1 MPGELRLYLMRHGE
15 AGSAPRDEVRELTQR
30 GREHCRHNLLKAL
43 PRLASAP
50 ATVVSSPYSRALQ
63 TAAIAHA
70 ILGDGTNPP
79 PLLVDDCLVPDAS
92 PRAIADFIEGL
103 GEDAW
108 PLVLVGH
115 QPLLGALLAWLT
127 DRDDLAASV
136 ATASISALDMVA
148 FARGGASLDWQIH

>member
-1 MPGELRLYLMRHGE
+1 PGARGSGRQQVLMPGELRLYLMRHGE

-103 GEDAW
+103 GENARSEERR
-108 PLVLVGH
+108 VGKERR
-115 QPLLGALLAWLT
+115 PSWSRRPPNDNAPSG
-127 DRDDLAASV
+127 R
-136 ATASISALDMVA
+136 
-148 FARGGASLDWQIH
+148 